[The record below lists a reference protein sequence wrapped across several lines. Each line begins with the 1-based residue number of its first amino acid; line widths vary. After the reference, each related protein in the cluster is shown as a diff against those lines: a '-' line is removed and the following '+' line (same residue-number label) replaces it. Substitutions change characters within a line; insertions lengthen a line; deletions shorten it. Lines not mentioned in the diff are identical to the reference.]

1 MYAKNRMLFAL
12 FGKDFIYPP
21 MNEFEM
27 KYKHLIDRSTKYPT
41 VFTGSYGYYGTPWY
55 YWY

>member
-1 MYAKNRMLFAL
+1 MYAKNRMLLAL

-41 VFTGSYGYYGTPWY
+41 VFTGSYGDYGTPWY